1 MKDSFEE
8 KFNTSTKVTLFA
20 WYKKDVLSVFST

>member
-1 MKDSFEE
+1 MKERFVV
-8 KFNTSTKVTLFA
+8 KFNIATTIMLFA